1 VTSAEASDN
10 EPTVVTPRRRRVLI
24 ATIIAIVALGVALA
38 AIVVTRHN
46 SRSNT
51 TTMSDRASQ
60 VMPFDLAATTHTFT
74 KSDTGG
80 VETVTALDPSDHRNI
95 DLIRGHLQYEA
106 GQFHNGNYSDPAKIH
121 GMEMP
126 GLKELEAGAS
136 RVDVR
141 YHDVPAGAEITYSST
156 EPALVDALHAW
167 FDRQSNDHAMPGM
180 GG

>member
-126 GLKELEAGAS
+126 GLKELEGGRFARRRPLPRRPCWGGDHLQQHGARARRRAA
-136 RVDVR
+136 RVVR
-141 YHDVPAGAEITYSST
+141 PPE
-156 EPALVDALHAW
+156 
-167 FDRQSNDHAMPGM
+167 Q
-180 GG
+180 